1 MVPWPIRNGMWLALA
16 AAWAA
21 SPASQGIAE
30 DAAVA
35 TVDAFAAAVRQAEIA
50 FNTLVNVRTPFEIG
64 TPGRNTRL
72 PPVDSVVA
80 NNLVQGTRGPAVHR
94 VIAPDRFTWAGNLL
108 AGPGTTGLPGDVGWR
123 CLGPC
128 LERTAEGRWELRPG
142 SPAVDAADPATP
154 PPAEDIDGQPRPT
167 GTAADV
173 GCDEVSETRP
183 ICPPLSVRTTG
194 PTWLAGR

>member
-64 TPGRNTRL
+64 TPGKQGVAKCYVNSADPEDARRRIETMLFLRIYANVMGGQMWVESEGGARL
-72 PPVDSVVA
+72 PPMPESVAGLDSFV
-80 NNLVQGTRGPAVHR
+80 N
-94 VIAPDRFTWAGNLL
+94 
-108 AGPGTTGLPGDVGWR
+108 
-123 CLGPC
+123 
-128 LERTAEGRWELRPG
+128 GR
-142 SPAVDAADPATP
+142 S
-154 PPAEDIDGQPRPT
+154 
-167 GTAADV
+167 
-173 GCDEVSETRP
+173 
-183 ICPPLSVRTTG
+183 
-194 PTWLAGR
+194 